1 MQSERRI
8 DLQTIL
14 TELAVWRMS
23 DYDQAGRASFWL
35 SRLRRGSAVLVNLAK
50 YKTASAMC
58 DGSIGK
64 GKFVVRYLKV

>member
-1 MQSERRI
+1 
-8 DLQTIL
+8 
-14 TELAVWRMS
+14 MS